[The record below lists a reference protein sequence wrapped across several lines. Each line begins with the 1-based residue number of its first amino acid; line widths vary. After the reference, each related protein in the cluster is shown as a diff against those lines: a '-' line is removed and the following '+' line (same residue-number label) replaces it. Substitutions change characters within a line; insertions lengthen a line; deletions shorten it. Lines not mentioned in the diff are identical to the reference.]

1 MPSNTPN
8 SLVIGSPGVGE
19 GSAVGAVTLR
29 LMRRP
34 TRVLCA
40 EFTPNPGEP
49 AADVRLEIRGI
60 FVGVSLCKEDMEF
73 SKTEGGPSLGSFDAL
88 YPVVP
93 TEGEPAM
100 VGSWFLL
107 RREASDCF
115 CIELTVWEV
124 TREDD
129 AVLVIEVAPVGVEI
143 ELLLALRLAT
153 RCAVVAG
160 SAVICMG
167 GKVTA
172 VLVFFASVDDSV
184 LADAV
189 SASCP

>member
-1 MPSNTPN
+1 
-8 SLVIGSPGVGE
+8 VE
-19 GSAVGAVTLR
+19 GAVTLR

-40 EFTPNPGEP
+40 ELTPNPGEP

-60 FVGVSLCKEDMEF
+60 FVGVSLDKEDKEL
-73 SKTEGGPSLGSFDAL
+73 SKTGGGPSFGSFDAL

-100 VGSWFLL
+100 VGRWFLL

-124 TREDD
+124 TRDD
-129 AVLVIEVAPVGVEI
+129 DPVLVIEVALVGVEI
-143 ELLLALRLAT
+143 ELLLVLRLAT

-172 VLVFFASVDDSV
+172 ALVFFVSVDDNV
-184 LADAV
+184 LV
-189 SASCP
+189 EPISTSCP

>member
-8 SLVIGSPGVGE
+8 SLVVGSPGVGE
-19 GSAVGAVTLR
+19 GSLEGAVTLR

-40 EFTPNPGEP
+40 ELTPNPGEP

-73 SKTEGGPSLGSFDAL
+73 SKTEGGPSFGSFDAL

-115 CIELTVWEV
+115 CIELTV
-124 TREDD
+124 
-129 AVLVIEVAPVGVEI
+129 
-143 ELLLALRLAT
+143 
-153 RCAVVAG
+153 
-160 SAVICMG
+160 
-167 GKVTA
+167 
-172 VLVFFASVDDSV
+172 
-184 LADAV
+184 
-189 SASCP
+189 

>member
-1 MPSNTPN
+1 M
-8 SLVIGSPGVGE
+8 VDSPGVGE
-19 GSAVGAVTLR
+19 GSVEGAVTLR
-29 LMRRP
+29 LTRRP

-40 EFTPNPGEP
+40 ELIPNPGEP
-49 AADVRLEIRGI
+49 AADVRLEMRGI
-60 FVGVSLCKEDMEF
+60 FVGVSLDKEDTEF

-115 CIELTVWEV
+115 CIELMVWEV
-124 TREDD
+124 TRDDD

-143 ELLLALRLAT
+143 ELLLLLALRLAT

-172 VLVFFASVDDSV
+172 APFFFASVDDNVWAKAISTY
-184 LADAV
+184 
-189 SASCP
+189 CPW

>member
-1 MPSNTPN
+1 MPN
-8 SLVIGSPGVGE
+8 SFVVGSPGVGD
-19 GSAVGAVTLR
+19 GSVEGAVTLR

-40 EFTPNPGEP
+40 ELTPNPGEP

-60 FVGVSLCKEDMEF
+60 LVGVSLGKEDEAF
-73 SKTEGGPSLGSFDAL
+73 SRTEGGPSFRSFDAL

-115 CIELTVWEV
+115 CIELIVWEV

-129 AVLVIEVAPVGVEI
+129 PVLVIEVAVAGVEI
-143 ELLLALRLAT
+143 ELLPVLRLAT

-167 GKVTA
+167 GNVTVA
-172 VLVFFASVDDSV
+172 LVFFASVDDNV
-184 LADAV
+184 LAEAL
-189 SASCP
+189 STSSR

>member
-1 MPSNTPN
+1 M
-8 SLVIGSPGVGE
+8 E
-19 GSAVGAVTLR
+19 GAVTLR
-29 LMRRP
+29 LIRRP

-40 EFTPNPGEP
+40 ELTPNPGEP

-60 FVGVSLCKEDMEF
+60 FVGVSLDKEDMEF
-73 SKTEGGPSLGSFDAL
+73 SKAEGGPSFGSLDAL

-107 RREASDCF
+107 RSEASDCF

-129 AVLVIEVAPVGVEI
+129 PVLVIEVALVGVEI
-143 ELLLALRLAT
+143 ELLLVLRLAT

-172 VLVFFASVDDSV
+172 ALVFFGSVDDKV
-184 LADAV
+184 LTKTI
-189 SASCP
+189 SAYDPW